1 MKRLHVP
8 IFGIDPTSEFLVNAR
23 RACETIFSLLLLG
36 YKQALQ
42 AYYNRSMKQAK
53 QRGEQQQ
60 GQSEWLRSIE
70 HANEALAKALEAAE
84 LHAND
89 QIVEAENMALQA
101 STHLRARYGPPY
113 YTGTCA
119 NAGIRRS
126 LMCAPPIF
134 RREDVQ
140 LQAECAMDA
149 LSRC

>member
-1 MKRLHVP
+1 MTKGTTGFGSPMKRLHVP

-36 YKQALQ
+36 YRQALQ

-53 QRGEQQQ
+53 QRREQQQQ

-70 HANEALAKALEAAE
+70 YVNGALEKALEAAE

-101 STHLRARYGPPY
+101 STQLQARYGPLY
-113 YTGTCA
+113 HMGSCMY
-119 NAGIRRS
+119 
-126 LMCAPPIF
+126 
-134 RREDVQ
+134 
-140 LQAECAMDA
+140 
-149 LSRC
+149 

>member
-36 YKQALQ
+36 YRQALQ

-60 GQSEWLRSIE
+60 QGQSEWLRSIE
-70 HANEALAKALEAAE
+70 FANGALEKALEAAK

-101 STHLRARYGPPY
+101 STQLQTRYGPPY
-113 YTGTCA
+113 HMGSCMY
-119 NAGIRRS
+119 
-126 LMCAPPIF
+126 
-134 RREDVQ
+134 
-140 LQAECAMDA
+140 
-149 LSRC
+149 